1 MFKHSFG
8 EILPKLYTLRPDYCE
23 KSNLSNSPL
32 HSEMPM
38 DKLVTN
44 KLYRLDQNL
53 LWSNPNISESKSFY
67 QKRKNKYT
75 NNPKLRTFLNKN
87 MKTKTLSYRY
97 KTVFLKKVMFIK
109 TRFKKSLQEL
119 QNCSKK
125 TPMHNDRIN
134 ILIFLKEMSRPQELP
149 Y

>member
-1 MFKHSFG
+1 
-8 EILPKLYTLRPDYCE
+8 
-23 KSNLSNSPL
+23 
-32 HSEMPM
+32 
-38 DKLVTN
+38 
-44 KLYRLDQNL
+44 
-53 LWSNPNISESKSFY
+53 
-67 QKRKNKYT
+67 
-75 NNPKLRTFLNKN
+75 